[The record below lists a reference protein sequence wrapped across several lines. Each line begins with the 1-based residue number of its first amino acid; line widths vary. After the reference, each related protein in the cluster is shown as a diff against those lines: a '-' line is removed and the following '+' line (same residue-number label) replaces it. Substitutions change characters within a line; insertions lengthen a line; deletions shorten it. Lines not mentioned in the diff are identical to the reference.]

1 MEVYLH
7 FLYSCLDKEI
17 MLRTLVSRRAWACSP
32 LKSYRRGLL
41 TQAFSVGPSEVNVG
55 DPIGEKRNS

>member
-1 MEVYLH
+1 
-7 FLYSCLDKEI
+7 
-17 MLRTLVSRRAWACSP
+17 MLRTLVSRRALACSP